1 MPLSPARRTAIALVA
16 ALAVTGAG
24 VSAAWADG
32 GTPDATLEQVAAEAF
47 ADPGVV
53 AVTYDGADASTIVI
67 HTDDAGA
74 FTTMSGLALSYANV
88 ELADEPAEELVTT
101 AATDVVGGAGTLAS
115 DGATTHTCSLGFAAW
130 SPAGE
135 PALLT
140 AGHCTLDGALTDV
153 DRSAPAD
160 EPAVGG
166 DGSVVLDDLG
176 TYGFSQF
183 GGPGN
188 TAVGAEVQ
196 GETDIAV
203 IDGLADGLS
212 PVPAVADWSTALTG
226 DLAAGSVP
234 VTGVGVAAV
243 GDTVWRSGRST
254 GWRAGVVTDTGF
266 FAIDGRVVFGHVAE
280 QTGADPLVLRGDSG
294 GPVVVGETAVGIVS
308 GGNAAGD
315 RLLFADLAYALDV
328 VAARAGSYAL
338 MLDLV
343 EPQLAEGAAE
353 PGSAVAGT
361 APAGA
366 TVEVTG
372 DIEATLE
379 ADGAGA
385 FAFAAPADP
394 GTYDVELVAARGY
407 DRSDAV
413 SATVTVAAPA
423 DVDAGDD
430 AEGATGDAQ
439 GAGGAAGETGDAAG
453 ASDGAEEP
461 GVDGEADGAES
472 GSPDAAGGVG
482 GDGTASGAADGTG
495 GEAETEAAEG
505 GTADTAAAAD
515 GDATGAPAG
524 GDASAEGAAASD
536 AADGGDGAEGGTTPS
551 EEGEGLPAKESSA
564 GNEPVAEGIAPA
576 AAPAESA
583 SPVPADPLPAAAEAE
598 AARRL
603 EATGIERTATLPL
616 TAAGALA
623 LLAGL
628 AMLAARRRWVG

>member
-16 ALAVTGAG
+16 ALAVTGVG

-32 GTPDATLEQVAAEAF
+32 GAPDATLEQVAAEAF

-67 HTDDAGA
+67 HTDDADA
-74 FTTMSGLALSYANV
+74 FTTVSGLARSYANV

-166 DGSVVLDDLG
+166 GGSVVLDDLG

-188 TAVGAEVQ
+188 TAVGVEVLD
-196 GETDIAV
+196 ETDIAV

-343 EPQLAEGAAE
+343 EPELAAGTAE

-379 ADGAGA
+379 ADDAGA
-385 FAFAAPADP
+385 FSLAAPADP

-413 SATVTVAAPA
+413 AATVTVAAPA
-423 DVDAGDD
+423 DANAEAGAD
-430 AEGATGDAQ
+430 
-439 GAGGAAGETGDAAG
+439 GDAAG
-453 ASDGAEEP
+453 ASDGAAEAI
-461 GVDGEADGAES
+461 ADGAVDGAET
-472 GSPDAAGGVG
+472 GGADAAGGAG
-482 GDGTASGAADGTG
+482 GDGTAEGATDDTG
-495 GEAETEAAEG
+495 GVDETEAV
-505 GTADTAAAAD
+505 ADTAAAAD
-515 GDATGAPAG
+515 DDATGAPAG
-524 GDASAEGAAASD
+524 GDASAEDAASSGAAD
-536 AADGGDGAEGGTTPS
+536 AADGGGDAEGASTPSGGAES
-551 EEGEGLPAKESSA
+551 LPAEDPSS
-564 GNEPVAEGIAPA
+564 GDEPASGDIAPA
-576 AAPAESA
+576 AAPAASA
-583 SPVPADPLPAAAEAE
+583 SSVPADPLPAAAEAE

-628 AMLAARRRWVG
+628 ATLAARRRWAC